1 MGFQQGRIIH
11 KKRVVLMKN
20 RLIILAVMFLLLGL
34 AVSDIAANI
43 HGAAALLLD
52 FAESFH
58 GGSEVVSLI
67 DEDTPR
73 AVRELNLDLPGEAEL
88 TRLAIHNE
96 MGQLKS
102 GRSPA
107 AIWNT
112 PVCLPRDKALP
123 DCRPN

>member
-43 HGAAALLLD
+43 HGAAAGRDDALLLD
-52 FAESFH
+52 FAESFY

-67 DEDTPR
+67 DGCNSK
-73 AVRELNLDLPGEAEL
+73 ELY
-88 TRLAIHNE
+88 
-96 MGQLKS
+96 
-102 GRSPA
+102 
-107 AIWNT
+107 
-112 PVCLPRDKALP
+112 
-123 DCRPN
+123 